1 MTTAFG
7 LNLPNSGVRDN
18 FDLAR
23 YADSRGVDSLW
34 VSEPQIAADALTPL
48 AAYAAVTE
56 RIRLGTSVIPIW
68 TRNPALIAQSF
79 AALDMLAPGRTIL
92 GLGAWWNPL
101 AEQVGI
107 QMDKPI
113 RAMREVIE
121 SCRLL
126 WAKDAPVDYAGEL
139 VSLRRVFMEG
149 PAVSH
154 DIKVFIGAVGPQ
166 MLRLTG
172 GIADGVILNG
182 NHTVEATALEI
193 AHLAE
198 GAAAAGRSL
207 DDIEIAKMIRVKI
220 GDRDRLLAEEK
231 PRVAR
236 YVAQQPHI
244 AGPAGITPDLLTR
257 LQERITWPAT
267 DEEVESGARLLSDDA
282 VAALGCFGDADE
294 VRKRMREYADT
305 GVDLFILSRDTP
317 ERMGDAVD
325 VLLEGW

>member
-1 MTTAFG
+1 VTTGFG
-7 LNLPNSGVRDN
+7 LNLPNSDVRDY

-48 AAYAAVTE
+48 GAYAAVTE
-56 RIRLGTSVIPIW
+56 RIRLGTAVIPLW

-79 AALDMLAPGRTIL
+79 AALDMLAPGRAIL

-107 QMDKPI
+107 EMRKPI
-113 RAMREVIE
+113 RAMREIIE

-126 WAKDAPVDYAGEL
+126 WAKDASVDYAGEL
-139 VSLRRVFMEG
+139 VSLRNVFMEG
-149 PAVSH
+149 QTASH

-166 MLRLTG
+166 MLRLAG
-172 GIADGVILNG
+172 SIADGVILNG

-193 AHLAE
+193 EHLAN
-198 GAAAAGRSL
+198 GAAAAGRTL
-207 DDIEIAKMIRVKI
+207 GDIEIAKMIRVKI
-220 GDRDRLLAEEK
+220 GERDHLLAEEK

-244 AGPAGITPDLLTR
+244 AGPAGIAPDLLAR

-267 DEEVESGARLLSDDA
+267 EEEIESGATLLPDDV
-282 VAALGCFGDADE
+282 VAALGCFGDADQ
-294 VRKRMREYADT
+294 VRKRMREYAET
-305 GVDLFILSRDTP
+305 GVDLFILSRDTE
-317 ERMGDAVD
+317 ERMRDAVD

>member
-79 AALDMLAPGRTIL
+79 AALDMLAPGRAIL

-107 QMDKPI
+107 QMNKPI

-154 DIKVFIGAVGPQ
+154 DIKVFVGAVGPQ

-220 GDRDRLLAEEK
+220 GDRVRLLAEEK

-244 AGPAGITPDLLTR
+244 AGPAGITPDLLAR

-267 DEEVESGARLLSDDA
+267 DEEIESGARLLSDDA

>member
-79 AALDMLAPGRTIL
+79 ATLDMLAPGRAIL

-107 QMDKPI
+107 EMNKPI

-139 VSLRRVFMEG
+139 VSLRKVFMEG
-149 PAVSH
+149 PAASH

-182 NHTVEATALEI
+182 NHTVEATAVEI

-198 GAAAAGRSL
+198 GAAAAGRTL

-220 GDRDRLLAEEK
+220 GDQDRLLAEEK

-244 AGPAGITPDLLTR
+244 AGPAGIGPDLLAR

-267 DEEVESGARLLSDDA
+267 DEEIESGAELLPDDV
-282 VAALGCFGDADE
+282 VAALGCFGDAVE
-294 VRKRMREYADT
+294 VRKRMREYAET
-305 GVDLFILSRDTP
+305 GVDLFILSRDTR
-317 ERMGDAVD
+317 ERMRDAVD